1 MFASI
6 LEGYLLMLFVLLHM
20 SILFCDEACIYPLKY
35 AKTFASKEMLLLVG
49 NFATFFH
56 ISKGTLQILGQL
68 ILIGDFFVILI
79 LTLKLI
85 GCFLKRFSFVFIS
98 LTISAFLLQKLE
110 VIWMICKEYAI

>member
-20 SILFCDEACIYPLKY
+20 SILFCDEACIYPLRY
-35 AKTFASKEMLLLVG
+35 AKTFASKEMLLLLVG

-110 VIWMICKEYAI
+110 VI